1 MELRLTARRSENLLV
16 MFGVPPILL
25 VFLATV
31 PFRGGG
37 PGAPGV
43 APLLGPI
50 VAIAIAAAGFVNLGI
65 ATAYERAYGV
75 LKRLGGSPLPVG
87 VLVAAKVVAVGI
99 VVVGQLVVLAVVAL
113 GLGWR
118 PTPAASVPLLV
129 AGCGLGLLAFA
140 SLGLLF
146 GGTLRAEAALAV
158 INGLFLVL
166 LLLGGVLVPVAALP
180 DGLRNLAELAPVTA
194 LARVVEAALAGGA
207 AGAAGASGTAGG
219 PGRPCGRR
227 RGAPHPRRLGG
238 RRIDRRL
245 AGLPLGVRG
254 REPPASR
261 LIVDEPGAEV
271 PSLPSPWIN
280 KRDRSS
286 AVGGCICIKAR
297 PGSHRFRVAEDP
309 TSDF

>member
-1 MELRLTARRSENLLV
+1 MTGPDPARQPAAEPRVAAAPPAGPTPLATAPRPTVARPEPASLGRAFVALLAMELRLTARRSENLLV

-219 PGRPCGRR
+219 
-227 RGAPHPRRLGG
+227 GAGG
-238 RRIDRRL
+238 PAGGPVVPADVGGELLTL
-245 AGLPLGVRG
+245 A
-254 REPPASR
+254 A
-261 LIVDEPGAEV
+261 
-271 PSLPSPWIN
+271 W
-280 KRDRSS
+280 
-286 AVGGCICIKAR
+286 AVGASIAAWR
-297 PGSHRFRVAEDP
+297 AFRWE
-309 TSDF
+309 

>member
-1 MELRLTARRSENLLV
+1 MTGPDPAREAAAEPRVAAAPPASPTPPATAPRPTVARPEPASLGRALVALLAMELRLTARRSENLLV

-37 PGAPGV
+37 SGAPGV

-219 PGRPCGRR
+219 PVVP
-227 RGAPHPRRLGG
+227 ADVGG
-238 RRIDRRL
+238 ELLTL
-245 AGLPLGVRG
+245 A
-254 REPPASR
+254 A
-261 LIVDEPGAEV
+261 
-271 PSLPSPWIN
+271 W
-280 KRDRSS
+280 
-286 AVGGCICIKAR
+286 AVGASIAAWR
-297 PGSHRFRVAEDP
+297 AFRWE
-309 TSDF
+309 

>member
-1 MELRLTARRSENLLV
+1 MTGPDPAREAAAEPRVAAAPPASPTPPATAPRPTVARPEPASLGRAFVALLAMELRLTARRSENLLV

-37 PGAPGV
+37 SGAPGV

-194 LARVVEAALAGGA
+194 LARVVEAALASGA
-207 AGAAGASGTAGG
+207 AGAGGAGG
-219 PGRPCGRR
+219 PAGGGA
-227 RGAPHPRRLGG
+227 GAPAGG
-238 RRIDRRL
+238 TAVPVDVGGELL
-245 AGLPLGVRG
+245 ALT
-254 REPPASR
+254 A
-261 LIVDEPGAEV
+261 
-271 PSLPSPWIN
+271 W
-280 KRDRSS
+280 
-286 AVGGCICIKAR
+286 AVGASIAAWRAFCW
-297 PGSHRFRVAEDP
+297 E
-309 TSDF
+309 